1 LSSRTSSLRDRT
13 RRAVQKEIADAAH
26 ALFVE
31 RGYEETTI
39 DDIAAAV
46 GMSQRSVF
54 RYFET
59 KEDLVIG
66 KFDFAAAGML
76 AILRSRPLEE
86 AVWVSLR
93 RVFDEMVAPCDD
105 PGQRPAAVSIL
116 RVVFGTPALFA
127 AYLQKMQQ
135 LQEAIVEALLERAHA
150 AGQPY
155 AGDDPAPRALT
166 AAAFGCLVAAQ
177 HSWLAGGTI
186 KIFAEALDQAMAAVQ
201 SPQVPPRTG

>member
-1 LSSRTSSLRDRT
+1 M
-13 RRAVQKEIADAAH
+13 QKEIADAAH

-31 RGYEETTI
+31 RGYEETKI

-59 KEDLVIG
+59 KEELVIG
-66 KFDFAAAGML
+66 KFDFAAAAML
-76 AILRSRPLEE
+76 AIVRDRPMEE

-116 RVVFGTPALFA
+116 SVVFGTPALFA
-127 AYLQKMQQ
+127 AYLQKMHQ
-135 LQEAIVEALLERAHA
+135 LQEAIVEALLERANA
-150 AGQPY
+150 AGRPY

-177 HSWLAGGTI
+177 HSWLAGGTT
-186 KIFAEALDQAMAAVQ
+186 KTFAQALDQAMAAVR

>member
-1 LSSRTSSLRDRT
+1 MSPRTSSLRDRT
-13 RRAVQKEIADAAH
+13 RRAVQKEIAAAAH
-26 ALFVE
+26 TLFVE
-31 RGYEETTI
+31 RGYEQTTI

-59 KEDLVIG
+59 KEELIIG

-76 AILRSRPLEE
+76 AIMRDRPMEE

-93 RVFDEMVAPCDD
+93 RVFDEMVTPCDD

-135 LQEAIVEALLERAHA
+135 LQEAVVEALLERAHA
-150 AGQPY
+150 AGHPY
-155 AGDDPAPRALT
+155 AGDNPAPRALT

-177 HSWLAGGTI
+177 HSWLAGGAKKT
-186 KIFAEALDQAMAAVQ
+186 FAEALDQAMAAVR
-201 SPQVPPRTG
+201 SPQVLPGTG